1 MPDRPDPRSITTK
14 QDLLEAVR
22 ALVDPRSSSAAAAN
36 RVGLG
41 ESTIYALRA
50 GRTPHKRTFI
60 KIVDYYDRP
69 RRDDWLDAWDRLI
82 GRPAQPENG
91 RAASAGTVAAAPR
104 RRSRRSLIVA
114 GGGALLVALVVL
126 AIVIRPGG
134 KDRPGGTATS
144 APALPGGA
152 GCPSPALPT
161 QGPVTA
167 EDGAT
172 RAGISISGFSYA
184 YTPAYSPS
192 VELGGGLSRHLR
204 GGEHLF
210 VLDWSDPATTDSTP
224 KRNPGNGRYY
234 PSPELR
240 LTDQNCFSY
249 PRHEMGYGGFTGMR
263 VRSYV
268 VLVGDDVAGAFER
281 EGLARDGYT
290 LLELAQRNVVSL
302 GFLTIQTR

>member
-1 MPDRPDPRSITTK
+1 MPDTPDPRSITTK
-14 QDLLEAVR
+14 RDLLEAVR
-22 ALVDPRSSSAAAAN
+22 ALVDPRSSSAAVAH

-50 GRTPHKRTFI
+50 GRTPHKKTFI
-60 KIVDYYDRP
+60 KLVDYYDRP
-69 RRDDWLDAWDRLI
+69 RRDDWLDAWDRAV
-82 GRPAQPENG
+82 GRPGPAENG
-91 RAASAGTVAAAPR
+91 TADDPGDEAPAGRTR
-104 RRSRRSLIVA
+104 RPLIVA
-114 GGGALLVALVVL
+114 VGGALLVALVVL
-126 AIVIRPGG
+126 AVVVRPLGR
-134 KDRPGGTATS
+134 DHPGRAATS
-144 APALPGGA
+144 APAVLGGA

-161 QGPVTA
+161 KGTVTA
-167 EDGAT
+167 EDGAA
-172 RAGISISGFSYA
+172 RAGISISTLSYA

-224 KRNPGNGRYY
+224 KHNPGNGRYY

-268 VLVGDDVAGAFER
+268 VLVGDDVIATFER
-281 EGLARDGYT
+281 DGLAMDGYT
-290 LLELAQRNVVSL
+290 PLELAQRNVVSL
-302 GFLTIQTR
+302 GYLTIQTR